1 MTLRLLL
8 DPSLRPP
15 RRGSRMTYLE
25 ELPRRARTRCDS
37 QSDSYYGGDL
47 GSKGS
52 RGDPFVGR
60 SDLIAPRPLISS
72 RPGVRV

>member
-52 RGDPFVGR
+52 RRSFRGPEAR
-60 SDLIAPRPLISS
+60 SDLI
-72 RPGVRV
+72 RPGARV